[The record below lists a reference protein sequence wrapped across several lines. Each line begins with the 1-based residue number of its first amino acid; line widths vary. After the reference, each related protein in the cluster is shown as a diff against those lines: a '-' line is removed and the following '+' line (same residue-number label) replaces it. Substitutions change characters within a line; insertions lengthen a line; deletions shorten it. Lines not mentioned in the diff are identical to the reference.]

1 MKSLLGVLSF
11 IFGTGSGT
19 PVYANTENFIVVDV
33 RTLEEFEESH
43 AKGALNIDVLQ
54 PDFQSQILKLD
65 KSKVFKVY
73 CRSGNRSGQ
82 ALRTM
87 KSLGF
92 KNVEN
97 LGSLNQAI
105 KKLNSHCE
113 GISPC

>member
-11 IFGTGSGT
+11 IFGAGSVM
-19 PVYANTENFIVVDV
+19 PVYANTENVIIVDV
-33 RTLEEFEESH
+33 RTREEFEESH
-43 AKGALNIDVLQ
+43 AKGALNIDVLKS
-54 PDFQSQILKLD
+54 DFQSEILNLD

-92 KNVEN
+92 KDVEN

-105 KKLNSHCE
+105 KKLNSQCE
-113 GISPC
+113 SRSPC

>member
-65 KSKVFKVY
+65 KSSCSCA
-73 CRSGNRSGQ
+73 CRTSLR
-82 ALRTM
+82 ALGKWPLATT
-87 KSLGF
+87 KTATI
-92 KNVEN
+92 
-97 LGSLNQAI
+97 AI
-105 KKLNSHCE
+105 D
-113 GISPC
+113 